1 MTSSSESSPDNIQ
14 RPSKFDDFDFFD
26 SDKDDAY
33 EKKNV
38 AASKPIAKT
47 KNDVG
52 RSSHDELHGSG
63 LKTHAK
69 SSDFGQ
75 VHKSYE
81 SDSDVELKTK
91 TYITT
96 ANLEVKKEIIKATK
110 SKKEN
115 KEQLTVH
122 IPHQGSYDGN
132 ELSSDDDD
140 SSGSVTDVSP
150 LPSPDITPRP
160 HTIVRKKGA
169 KENGSLKRNG
179 LKKETKTKF
188 TIKESGFEDE
198 ERPHARRANGETL
211 SVEDLF
217 YSSDSTPVSS
227 GERDIEAMKKKRVQR
242 KKKSRYEEIQQR
254 MEASSR
260 HHRRRLLD
268 VAAENSMDLSQLLEV
283 VLEMEQ
289 EEKARRMYQSSKASR
304 NVLPPPLKPT
314 RRKNMSFSNQ
324 QVRDIDYENQRLL
337 QRLAQLNT
345 RQRPSSAS
353 SVRSSASS
361 YRSNATSSRSNRRPA
376 TARRSSPAQGPRLY
390 HSATNRIRDQQRI
403 ERENL
408 AILKRLQSTRATGVL
423 KRENLL
429 RDYERQTGR
438 PVEPVRPRRRQRSG
452 HARTGDYE
460 NSNMHYSQRKGRPV
474 WQDSW

>member
-1 MTSSSESSPDNIQ
+1 MTSSSESSPDDTP
-14 RPSKFDDFDFFD
+14 RPSKFEDFDFFD
-26 SDKDDAY
+26 SDKDVGN
-33 EKKNV
+33 EKKVSNT
-38 AASKPIAKT
+38 SKWSAKT
-47 KNDVG
+47 VN
-52 RSSHDELHGSG
+52 SSERNLHDELHGSG
-63 LKTHAK
+63 MKN
-69 SSDFGQ
+69 DQ
-75 VHKSYE
+75 VGMGDPHKSHDFSE
-81 SDSDVELKTK
+81 SEHKTSK
-91 TYITT
+91 TYTSSTKVQIKQISQTT
-96 ANLEVKKEIIKATK
+96 TN
-110 SKKEN
+110 SKRKP

-122 IPHQGSYDGN
+122 VPVQASMNRYN
-132 ELSSDDDD
+132 SSSSDDD

-160 HTIVRKKGA
+160 RTVPHD
-169 KENGSLKRNG
+169 KESSPNKRNKM
-179 LKKETKTKF
+179 KKETKTKF
-188 TIKESGFEDE
+188 TIKESGVEDG

-217 YSSDSTPVSS
+217 YSSDGTPLSS
-227 GERDIEAMKKKRVQR
+227 GERDTQAIRRKRVQR
-242 KKKSRYEEIQQR
+242 KKRSRYEEIQQR

-289 EEKARRMYQSSKASR
+289 EEKARRMYQSHKASKS
-304 NVLPPPLKPT
+304 VLPPPLKPSH
-314 RRKNMSFSNQ
+314 RKNMSFSNQ

-361 YRSNATSSRSNRRPA
+361 YRSNASTSRSNRRPA
-376 TARRSSPAQGPRLY
+376 TARRPSPAQGPRVY

-408 AILKRLQSTRATGVL
+408 TILKRLQSTKATGIL

-438 PVEPVRPRRRQRSG
+438 PVEPGRQRRRPRSGQTRQ
-452 HARTGDYE
+452 GDYE
-460 NSNMHYSQRKGRPV
+460 NGSMQFSQRKAKPV